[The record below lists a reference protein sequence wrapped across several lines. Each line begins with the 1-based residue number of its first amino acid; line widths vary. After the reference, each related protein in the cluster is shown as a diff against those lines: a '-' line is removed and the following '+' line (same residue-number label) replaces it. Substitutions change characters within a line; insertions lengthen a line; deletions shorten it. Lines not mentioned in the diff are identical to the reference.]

1 MKKAISLIIISLLI
15 ISLKGCNESRVL
27 EENTKETGL
36 SNYNVSYKSLD
47 SDFFKAGYIFEP
59 LYFNNDELYGISK
72 AYSTLAI
79 KEEDNNLKYKIDKE
93 GIFKEYENSL
103 IDEYLNDR
111 QIRGSISNK
120 SVYERGLHTKDINYF
135 YSDFENNTLI
145 ELKWLKEPMEIIKE
159 KTERLDSEF
168 KFDKLVYK
176 YKNIELYEVITMNY
190 KESNGTRVAYKD
202 NYKFIYCIDFDKE
215 EFYISDILKEEKS
228 LGYYYNEN
236 LEKFIKV
243 NNNGVFEELD
253 LVDNKIEIK
262 ENKKE
267 DFNINANYKF
277 NYNFKDFTVITYN
290 NRNEETNE
298 TEATQTMVINNKDNN
313 YKIYYENR
321 DEINDY
327 IYVSN
332 EIKNS
337 NYFIASY
344 DHKYYIASIEDNFDL
359 ELIREIDLN
368 YDIYEEADSISRDI
382 FSNEEGTK
390 ALITIAKEN
399 WGKDD
404 RYFFDKIQYIYV
416 EIEEKE

>member
-1 MKKAISLIIISLLI
+1 MKKAMSLIITSLLLI
-15 ISLKGCNESRVL
+15 TLKGCNESRVL

-36 SNYNVSYKSLD
+36 SKYNISYKYLN
-47 SDFFKAGYIFEP
+47 SDYFKEGYIFEP
-59 LYFNNDELYGISK
+59 LYFKNDELYGIAK
-72 AYSTLAI
+72 VYSNLST
-79 KEEDNNLKYKIDKE
+79 KYEDDNLKYKIDKE
-93 GIFKEYENSL
+93 GVFKEYENSL
-103 IDEYLNDR
+103 IDEYLNDG
-111 QIRGSISNK
+111 QIRSSISNK
-120 SVYERGLHTKDINYF
+120 SVYERNLHTQDINYF
-135 YSDFENNTLI
+135 YSDFENNTLT
-145 ELKWLKEPMEIIKE
+145 ELRWLKEPMEIIKE
-159 KTERLDSEF
+159 KTEGLDSES

-176 YKNIELYEVITMNY
+176 YKNIALYEVITMND
-190 KESNGTRVAYKD
+190 KESKETRVAYKD

-215 EFYISDILKEEKS
+215 ELYISDILKEEES
-228 LGYYYNEN
+228 LAYYYNES

-267 DFNINANYKF
+267 DFKINANYKF
-277 NYNFKDFTVITYN
+277 NHNLKDFTIIIYN

-298 TEATQTMVINNKDNN
+298 PEASQTMVINNKDNN
-313 YKIYYENR
+313 YKIYYEDK
-321 DEINDY
+321 DEMNDY

-344 DHKYYIASIEDNFDL
+344 NYKYYIASIEDNLEL

-368 YDIYEEADSISRDI
+368 YDIYEETDSISRDI
-382 FSNEEGTK
+382 FSNEDGTK
-390 ALITIAKEN
+390 ALIKIAKKN
-399 WGKDD
+399 WDKDSK
-404 RYFFDKIQYIYV
+404 YFFDKIQYIYL